1 MAVSIDEAYA
11 STYCYELMLEGRDSE
26 YCSEVNTQVNSFPEA
41 SEINEEYKG
50 NNIDIEA

>member
-26 YCSEVNTQVNSFPEA
+26 YCGEVTTQVANFPEA
-41 SEINEEYKG
+41 SELNEDYKG
-50 NNIDIEA
+50 SNIDIEA